1 MVVIVVL
8 MVVMVWVFGVDG
20 VVMVWVDQGDGVDV
34 WCYGAGDSGGGGGG
48 DYFRQSMKPCVSGDG
63 VGVSNERI

>member
-1 MVVIVVL
+1 

-20 VVMVWVDQGDGVDV
+20 VVMVWVMVWMFGVD
-34 WCYGAGDSGGGGGG
+34 GAGDSGGGGGG